1 VILTVSFL
9 IMFLLKEGRTG
20 TVFPDLSLTGAEAG
34 INESFASTSQLQTE
48 QSHTPQTPA
57 EKCDVNEAG

>member
-1 VILTVSFL
+1 
-9 IMFLLKEGRTG
+9 MFLLKEGRTG